1 VRADVV
7 LHDSDRTCSLRSRE
21 IGLGGVWIGSEGDW
35 EQDGLRA
42 EVQSVGGRGF

>member
-1 VRADVV
+1 MDEG
-7 LHDSDRTCSLRSRE
+7 LYDSERTRSLKSRE
-21 IGLGGVWIGSEGDW
+21 IGLRGVWIGSEGDW